1 MNAELIMQIVEES
14 KEVPNESLRF
24 DTWWCEEDG
33 VVTMCPMGNHITRHT
48 ELIGIL
54 KVNSEVMNYKQSHK
68 RTWRISTFDI
78 AKYLD
83 ISQSV
88 ADALFND
95 PNLTRDSFVDLAE
108 GFVHGEI
115 AIRECHEDQCC
126 RTYITDPDDKASVCP
141 DCKEHMMEMCG
152 L

>member
-108 GFVHGEI
+108 GFVQRRSVLSHVYH
-115 AIRECHEDQCC
+115 RPKRQ
-126 RTYITDPDDKASVCP
+126 SVCVSR
-141 DCKEHMMEMCG
+141 

>member
-14 KEVPNESLRF
+14 KEIPDESLRF
-24 DTWWCEEDG
+24 NTWWCDKDG
-33 VVTMCPMGNHITRHT
+33 VITMCPIGHYITRHP
-48 ELIGIL
+48 ELADLL
-54 KVNSEVMNYKQSHK
+54 KVTSEAMRHANHCKK
-68 RTWRISTFDI
+68 TWHINTFYL

-95 PNLTRDSFVDLAE
+95 PHLTRDSFVDLVE
-108 GFVHGEI
+108 RFIHGEI
-115 AIRECHEDQCC
+115 DIRECHGDQCYH
-126 RTYITDPDDKASVCP
+126 TYITDPDDKACVCP
-141 DCKEHMMEMCG
+141 DCKQDMMEMCG